1 MKIINFSNWSLK
13 FSDIVWERKNEITR
27 PSIFKIIISKEEKII
42 LLNKIDD
49 LSIPYTNDGGKI
61 FRLTFDKIVFYLK
74 KALVNKFKSKIIFF
88 SFELFFKNADLIFTK
103 NNRLIRKKVF
113 FQN

>member
-49 LSIPYTNDGGKI
+49 LSIPYTNDARKI
-61 FRLTFDKIVFYLK
+61 FRLTFDKIVFYHK
-74 KALVNKFKSKIIFF
+74 KSPSK
-88 SFELFFKNADLIFTK
+88 
-103 NNRLIRKKVF
+103 
-113 FQN
+113 